1 MIGIKLNK
9 FIFISFSTLYKE
21 IVFPNFKIIFSI
33 KQISHSL
40 KLLKSIN
47 KSIITFYIFLG
58 EGHFLFYFIFNR
70 YSYMV
75 KYLIKFVVI
84 FNLTDDEKNWYI
96 CGLVVSF
103 SLGHDF
109 KILRQNNKCLELF
122 WPYRWSNANRNSV
135 VRHFRQ
141 RRVLYNLAINVWKS

>member
-1 MIGIKLNK
+1 
-9 FIFISFSTLYKE
+9 LYKE
-21 IVFPNFKIIFSI
+21 IVFPNFKIIFLI
-33 KQISHSL
+33 KKIGHPL

-84 FNLTDDEKNWYI
+84 FNLTDDEKN
-96 CGLVVSF
+96 
-103 SLGHDF
+103 
-109 KILRQNNKCLELF
+109 
-122 WPYRWSNANRNSV
+122 
-135 VRHFRQ
+135 
-141 RRVLYNLAINVWKS
+141 

>member
-33 KQISHSL
+33 KKIGHPL